1 MEERVGLWLHGLLQ
15 RIAPDGFDDAAVEF
29 PAQAAPLWF
38 RAFGGDAA
46 LAVSA
51 GAARSSMHHRALR
64 QRLAGSG
71 ARAAPAWLDAQALRL
86 PARIARFARAEL
98 NRDLYVWLC
107 ALAAADA
114 ATGGGDW
121 IVRSQRAT
129 LQVLDTFPALRPRWA
144 QLRDAELALRLPPRE
159 LPPAQRAREQAIH
172 DALLRP
178 GSVAALPAAP
188 RPAEPLLLWLHPDA
202 PAPGGAAQTVRD
214 AADAADAA
222 HAAQQADRVRRA
234 AQRVD
239 APPRGAGLF
248 QPRAEAILSLAD
260 YAPLALQPDDGDA
273 DGGAADDLD
282 TLALAAGARA
292 AALRMELDV
301 AAGADDDATAVD
313 GIALPEWDHRRRVL
327 VDDRCRVREQPAAA
341 LAPLALP
348 PRLDGARRQLRA
360 HFVQLAPPTA
370 RRRAQPDGDELDL
383 DRVVQQRAA
392 GGCAQRLYLD
402 RRARRRDLSCLLL
415 ADLSLSTDAAAD
427 GARRVIDVIRDSLL
441 LFGET
446 LAAGHERF
454 AMYGFSS
461 RGRLD
466 VRWHALKRFEQRYD
480 DAARARVAAIEPG
493 HYTRLGA
500 ALRMAARELRG
511 EGSRERLLLLLSDGK
526 PNDRDIYEGRHGI
539 EDTRQAFLEAR
550 RAGLRPF
557 CVTVDRE
564 AGDYLPYLFGRHHYA
579 LVRDAAELPLRLSM
593 LYAQLVRR

>member
-46 LAVSA
+46 LAVAA
-51 GAARSSMHHRALR
+51 GAARGSDHHRALR

-71 ARAAPAWLDAQALRL
+71 ARAAPAWLDERALRL
-86 PARIARFARAEL
+86 PARITRFARAEL

-114 ATGGGDW
+114 AVGAGDW

-129 LQVLDTFPALRPRWA
+129 RQVLDNYPALRARWTR
-144 QLRDAELALRLPPRE
+144 LRDAELELRLPPRE
-159 LPPAQRAREQAIH
+159 LPPAQRAREQAIRE
-172 DALLRP
+172 ALLRP

-202 PAPGGAAQTVRD
+202 PAAGAAAPTP
-214 AADAADAA
+214 ADAADAA
-222 HAAQQADRVRRA
+222 RRAAPAADRVRRA

-239 APPRGAGLF
+239 APPRGPGLF

-260 YAPLALQPDDGDA
+260 YAPMAMQPDDGDA

-301 AAGADDDATAVD
+301 AAAADDDAAVAAD
-313 GIALPEWDHRRRVL
+313 GVALPEWDHRRRVL
-327 VDDRCRVREQPAAA
+327 VDDRCRVREQPSPA
-341 LAPLALP
+341 LPPLAFP
-348 PRLDGARRQLRA
+348 PRLDGARRVLRA
-360 HFVQLAPPTA
+360 HFAQLAPPTA

-383 DRVVQQRAA
+383 DRVVQLRAA

-466 VRWHALKRFEQRYD
+466 VRWHALKRFDQRYD
-480 DAARARVAAIEPG
+480 DDARARVAAIEPG